1 MQSHL
6 AAWDELV
13 EQVRKGERAEEAVG
27 SGEFWQKLVV
37 RGVGDT
43 PLSFL
48 PPDLGDLLESVTP
61 SPHEE
66 LVVLPPHVC
75 LDSVLQPEFVVPPAE
90 LLEQCRKEQ
99 VEGEP
104 VTERG
109 KRKREES
116 VEEPNFPLS
125 PNTVNDVI
133 DLTQEQ

>member
-1 MQSHL
+1 M
-6 AAWDELV
+6 
-13 EQVRKGERAEEAVG
+13 
-27 SGEFWQKLVV
+27 
-37 RGVGDT
+37 
-43 PLSFL
+43 
-48 PPDLGDLLESVTP
+48 
-61 SPHEE
+61 
-66 LVVLPPHVC
+66 
-75 LDSVLQPEFVVPPAE
+75 VPPAE